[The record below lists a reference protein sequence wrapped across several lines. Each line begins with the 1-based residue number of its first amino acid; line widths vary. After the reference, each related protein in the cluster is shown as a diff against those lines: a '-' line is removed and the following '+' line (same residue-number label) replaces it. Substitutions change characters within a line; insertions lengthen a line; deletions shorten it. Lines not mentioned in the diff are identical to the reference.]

1 MIFYSLVN
9 LGFSPEK
16 AKIDKA
22 IWINALFDY
31 YHKMAELSPDPS
43 QDLPGDNKEVLLQSS
58 IPDKSEQ
65 RVDSIQVFDPR
76 LKPLEKKTESY
87 ASLGMGQA
95 DLFAAV
101 TGFFPPDSTGKSDS
115 LNTDSLKADTIGVA
129 ADTIKVDSM
138 ALDSTARLK
147 YFHYERR
154 ELPYVTLQ
162 KQRTSPFF
170 AQPTER
176 KRTVR
181 IDSTGKFV
189 VIEEK
194 VAGEETKILLRVPIE
209 DYIEAKLALHERE
222 LWEDLGYQYELKSSK
237 KELGE
242 LIKNITDF
250 EIPLPKVGVLSIFG
264 EPKISLKIG
273 GAVDIHGAWRNEN
286 TQGVT
291 ASRYGNTRNE
301 PDFKQQVQITVAGTI
316 GDKLHINADWNTER
330 TFQYENQL
338 KIKYEGYE
346 DEIIQSIE
354 AGNVSL
360 QTSPLVGG
368 SEALFGLKANLKLG
382 PLSLTTLASQ
392 KKGETEEVSVNSGT
406 TSQEFNLRAYD
417 YSTNHYFLDTVYASE
432 APDYHF
438 FNDYYGKA
446 TPFVHQEYN
455 VVNIEVWKSVNVVTF
470 DRTKQRR
477 GNAYIN
483 LPLAGA
489 DGKYGQEYSRDTT
502 GIPGKLETGWFEL
515 LQQDVDYVLHPETG
529 YITFKTN
536 LQDEDIIGVAYQVQT
551 GGVFGEF
558 LSSINVADTS
568 TNIVLKLVK
577 PKNLQP
583 QYKEAWML
591 QLKNIY
597 PLGGRNI
604 KEEGFEF
611 NIEYEKEGQEPVTD
625 LATPSGTV
633 RLLTAFGL
641 DLLDASKNAN
651 PDNKF
656 DFRSNLT
663 IFPETGEII
672 FPTLKPFGADLPQN
686 IPDSLKYNQVYDTTK
701 TFAQQNKVKD
711 KWLLTG
717 KYSGEA
723 SSVYQLGFNIV
734 ENSVR
739 VLLNGR
745 ELTPGTD
752 YIVDYNIGQLTI
764 RNDAALVPGADLK
777 ITYEKNDLFQLASK
791 TLLGARGLFDFSD
804 KTQLGF
810 SILNLNQQ
818 TLSDKVR
825 IGEEPLSNTIYGVD
839 AKTGVDLPI
848 VTKALD
854 NIISTRE
861 MSSVNVSGEY
871 AYINPDPNTK
881 KSTIASDQGQSIAY
895 IDDFEGA
902 KRIIPVGVSYTAW
915 KDPSPPD
922 SLEGIS
928 GLTPKQMMDYKGKS
942 IWYTVTPSDVN
953 VKDIWPL
960 KSVAKADQ
968 QVTVM
973 DYVFLPYTPG
983 TYNHTP
989 QLGNRSQN
997 WGGIM
1002 KQLSSTANNLVEE
1015 NIEFVEF
1022 WAKIDKGTPAGA
1034 KVYLDLGR
1042 ISEDVIPNRI
1052 LNTEDKPPENDLI
1065 DQGEDV
1071 GLDGLTDAQER
1082 VTFNSTENDPS
1093 GDDFSFTKTGS
1104 SDWRDYFNINGT
1116 EGNAVLTDIGRFP
1129 DTEDLNKNGNLDLA
1143 NSYFRYEIPLD
1154 TNRETNRFIAGGGDN
1169 GGADG
1174 VGWYLYR
1181 VPLRDFAKEV
1191 GSPSLTDVEYIRFL
1205 VSGADTTLHLRLTE
1219 FNLTGS
1225 QWQKVLPADTTM
1237 SISVI
1242 NIEDN
1247 PGYTSPPGVFQERDR
1262 TRPDEQIYRNEQSLD
1277 LIIKD
1282 LRDGESRQAV
1292 KYLFRPLDVFNYK
1305 QMKLFIHGDE
1315 NAGPGSVSDTS
1326 DGTYAAQVYF
1336 RFGGDTNN
1344 FYEYRQP
1351 VRPGWNEISINFS
1364 ELTAIKQAR
1373 NDSSITKLVQK
1384 DVPGKP
1390 GHLYGIKGNPTL
1402 TSVKFLMVGIYN
1414 LPEAPPQIGPG
1425 STGPR
1430 GLPIKISG
1438 EVWVNEL
1445 RVVGADDSP
1454 GWAYSFSS
1462 SVKLADLMTVNFNMS
1477 QTNPYFH
1484 KLSDRFGSRVESK
1497 NWGMSADV
1505 NILKL
1510 LPFSLPESNLRM
1522 NYSHTESVGKPLYLP
1537 GTDVRVDEAA
1547 RQIEALRLDTTTIA
1561 TKTPEQIISESQTIN
1576 TSDSWSA
1583 SNIKIKVPTSLWY
1596 IRDTFNALSFGF
1608 NYNKTFSRSPTVLSN
1623 TGWVWNATLSYA
1635 LNFSPNYYFYPEE
1648 IPVIGSVV
1656 ALFSDYKDVK
1666 VYYTPQNF
1674 ALNLTARRQRNTSI
1688 TRSQSGSPSQQ
1699 IISRDFGTTRGFN
1712 FNWKITEGGLIN
1724 LATAYNVNITSSL
1737 ADLETDANDRQR
1749 PESAIWNE
1757 IFSGVFFGKDY
1768 RYSQTFDLKTSP
1780 KLPTIWDIN
1789 RFFQLTG
1796 GYNVSYNWNFDFRQD
1811 TVGRSGGFASRLQ
1824 AGLTLRLKALTDPLF
1839 AEKTETPEKEN
1850 QNQRG
1855 NQGGNRGRN
1864 LENRRRNLEGGE
1876 NQPPDTTRQDN
1887 EIVKAPESDTT
1898 TTTPQKPKKAAL
1910 TRALGFLKAVAKSI
1924 FFDYETIAF
1933 NYTLDNTVSKSG
1945 ILGEGTGFNNF
1956 WGINY
1961 TYQRGPSRA
1970 FMLGI
1975 SSDIGKRA
1983 PNANLQDVFSQK
1995 NNLDFRTSR
2004 PLWEGAKID
2013 INWKVGWSINKNTT
2027 ISTDPDGNPTI
2038 QNITETGSIQ
2048 RSFLS
2053 LPPSLFLSVFGN
2065 GIKKVNEL
2073 FDPNDPNPAQNLS
2086 DAFLKGFETFPI
2098 LSKLSFLKDYAK
2110 YIPRPNWHL
2119 TWDGLE
2125 NFLFFKS
2132 FAKRVSLEHEYSA
2145 TYTEGTKLNPDGI
2158 QEILTQRIEYGFSP
2172 IAGLNM
2178 TFNDM
2183 WGGNLIGSI
2192 KYGTRTIYDLGL
2204 TTKNI
2209 SETFSKD
2216 IGITAGFSKS
2226 GFELPLFGISLKN
2239 DIEFSLSY
2247 TSSKNSVVRYDM
2259 LNFTEEGTPQD
2270 GTLRTTMEPRI
2281 KYTISS
2287 KVTLSIFYRRTS
2299 VEPEGAARIPPTTTN
2314 EAGLDVHISIQ

>member
-1 MIFYSLVN
+1 MVIFFSLVN

-16 AKIDKA
+16 AKIDNT
-22 IWINALFDY
+22 IWINSLFDY
-31 YHKMAELSPDPS
+31 YHKQASLPPISSSVENNISNINDEKTLDSSVYSNTGQKLDSMKVFDVSELHS
-43 QDLPGDNKEVLLQSS
+43 LQS
-58 IPDKSEQ
+58 
-65 RVDSIQVFDPR
+65 
-76 LKPLEKKTESY
+76 KKENY
-87 ASLGMGQA
+87 ASLNTTQSEI
-95 DLFAAV
+95 FSAV
-101 TGFFPPDSTGKSDS
+101 TGLFPPDSTVKDDS
-115 LNTDSLKADTIGVA
+115 LNIDSLKVGKTGIA
-129 ADTIKVDSM
+129 ADTVKVDSM

-147 YFHYERR
+147 YFHYQRTD
-154 ELPYVTLQ
+154 LPYLTLQ
-162 KQRTSPFF
+162 RPRKSPFF
-170 AQPTER
+170 AQPTDR

-181 IDSTGKFV
+181 IDSTGKYV

-194 VAGEETKILLRVPIE
+194 IAGQETKELLRVPIE
-209 DYIEAKLALHERE
+209 DYIEAKLDLHRRE

-264 EPKISLKIG
+264 EPKISLKVG

-286 TQGVT
+286 TSGVT

-368 SEALFGLKANLKLG
+368 SEALFGLKAKFKLG

-417 YSTNHYFLDTVYASE
+417 YSTNHYFLDTLYASE
-432 APDYHF
+432 IPSLNIF
-438 FNDYYGKA
+438 ENYYNSA
-446 TPFVHQEYN
+446 TPKYPQEYY
-455 VVNIEVWKSVNVVTF
+455 VVNIEVWKSVNVITF
-470 DRTKQRR
+470 DRTKQRK
-477 GNAYIN
+477 GNAYID
-483 LPLAGA
+483 LPTLQGTNNYAA
-489 DGKYGQEYSRDTT
+489 YSRDTS
-502 GIPGKLETGWFEL
+502 GIPGQVEVSWFEL
-515 LQQDVDYVLHPETG
+515 LQQGVDYELHPETG
-529 YITFKTN
+529 YITFKTS
-536 LQDEDIIGVAYQVQT
+536 LQDNDIIAVAYQRQSGDT
-551 GGVFGEF
+551 YGQF
-558 LSSINVADTS
+558 LSTINVADTS
-568 TNIVLKLVK
+568 KNIVLKLVK

-583 QYKEAWML
+583 EYTRAWKL

-604 KEEGFEF
+604 KQEGFEF
-611 NIEYEKEGQEPVTD
+611 NVEYEKEGQDPLTD

-641 DLLDASKNAN
+641 DLLDASGNPN

-656 DFRSNLT
+656 DYRPNIT
-663 IFPETGEII
+663 IFPETGEIV
-672 FPTLKPFGADLPQN
+672 FPTLHPFGSNLPTG
-686 IPDSLKYNQVYDTTK
+686 IPDTLAFNEVYTLTK
-701 TFAQQNKVKD
+701 TFAQQTKIKD
-711 KWLLTG
+711 KWLITG

-804 KTQLGF
+804 KTKLGF

-839 AKTGVDLPI
+839 ATTGIDLPI
-848 VTKALD
+848 ITKGLD

-861 MSSVNVSGEY
+861 MSSLTLSGEY

-881 KSTIASDQGQSIAY
+881 KSTISSDQGQSIAY

-902 KRIIPVGVSYTAW
+902 KRTIPIGVSYTAW
-915 KDPSPPD
+915 KDLSPPD
-922 SLEGIS
+922 SLPGLA
-928 GLTPKQMMDYKGKS
+928 GLTYRQKMDYKAKS
-942 IWYTVTPSDVN
+942 IWFTVTPSDVN
-953 VKDIWPL
+953 VKEIWPN
-960 KSVAKADQ
+960 KSVATEDQ

-973 DYVFLPYTPG
+973 DYVFLPDTPG
-983 TYNHTP
+983 SFNYYP
-989 QLGNRSQN
+989 QLGDRQKN

-1002 KQLSSTANNLVEE
+1002 KLLSSTANNLVEE

-1022 WAKIDKGTPAGA
+1022 WAKIDDAPQGA
-1034 KVYLDLGR
+1034 KIFLDLGR
-1042 ISEDVIPNRI
+1042 ISEDVIPNDT
-1052 LNTEDKPPENDLI
+1052 LNTEDREPQNDLI

-1082 VTFNSTENDPS
+1082 AKYGSTKADPS
-1093 GDDFSFTKTGS
+1093 GDDFAFDNSGS
-1104 SDWRDYFNINGT
+1104 DKYQDYFNINGT

-1129 DTEDLNKNGNLDLA
+1129 DTEDLNKNGNLDKA

-1154 TNRETNRFIAGGGDN
+1154 TNRATNPFIAGGGDN
-1169 GGADG
+1169 GGKDKK
-1174 VGWYLYR
+1174 GWYLYR
-1181 VPLRDFAKEV
+1181 VPLKDFQKEI
-1191 GSPSLTDVEYIRFL
+1191 GNPSLTDVEFIRFFITNASSL
-1205 VSGADTTLHLRLTE
+1205 VHLRLTE

-1225 QWQKVLPADTTM
+1225 QWQKVVPQDSTM

-1247 PGYTSPPGVFQERDR
+1247 PNYTSPPGVFQERDR
-1262 TRPDEQIYRNEQSLD
+1262 TRPDQQVYRNEQSLN
-1277 LIIKD
+1277 LIIKN
-1282 LRDGESRQAV
+1282 LPDGQAREAV
-1292 KYLFRPLDVFNYK
+1292 KYLYRPLDVFNYK
-1305 QMKLFIHGDE
+1305 QMKMFIHGDE
-1315 NAGPGSVSDTS
+1315 YTGLGSVSDTS
-1326 DGTYAAQVYF
+1326 GGTYSSEVYF

-1351 VRPGWNEISINFS
+1351 VVAGWNEISINFS

-1373 NDSSITKLVQK
+1373 NDSSITRLVEK
-1384 DVPGKP
+1384 PVPGRS
-1390 GHLYGIKGNPTL
+1390 GHLYGVKGNPTL
-1402 TSVKFLMVGIYN
+1402 TSVKFLLVGIYN
-1414 LPEAPPQIGPG
+1414 PSHSVPPGFKQG
-1425 STGPR
+1425 SV
-1430 GLPIKISG
+1430 SG
-1438 EVWVNEL
+1438 EIWVNEL

-1454 GWAYSFSS
+1454 GWAYNFSS
-1462 SVKLADLMTVNFNMS
+1462 SIKLADLMTVNVNLS

-1484 KLSDRFGSRVESK
+1484 KLSDRFGSRVESR
-1497 NWGMSADV
+1497 NWGVSADV

-1510 LPFSLPESNLRM
+1510 LPVNLPESSLRL

-1537 GTDVRVDEAA
+1537 GTDIKVDEAA
-1547 RQIEALRLDTTTIA
+1547 KQIAAIRSDTTVTT
-1561 TKTPEQIISESQTIN
+1561 TKTPEQIISESQTVS
-1576 TSDSWSA
+1576 TSDTWSA

-1596 IRDTFNALSFGF
+1596 IRDTFNSLSFGF
-1608 NYNKTFSRSPTVLSN
+1608 NYNKTFSRNPTTLAN
-1623 TGWVWNATLSYA
+1623 NGWVWNASMGYAINLS
-1635 LNFSPNYYFYPEE
+1635 PTYYFYPEE
-1648 IPVIGSVV
+1648 IPVLGSAI

-1674 ALNLTARRQRNTSI
+1674 ALNLTARRQRNTNV
-1688 TRSQSGSPSQQ
+1688 TRQQAGSTSQQ
-1699 IISRDFGTTRGFN
+1699 IVSRDFGTTRGFN
-1712 FNWKITEGGLIN
+1712 YNWKLTEGGLIN
-1724 LATAYNVNITSSL
+1724 LATSYNVNITSSL
-1737 ADLETDANDRQR
+1737 AYLETTDNGFQR
-1749 PESAIWNE
+1749 PEKEIWKD
-1757 IFSGVFFGKDY
+1757 ILSGVFFGKDY
-1768 RYSQTFDLKTSP
+1768 RYAQTFDIKTNP
-1780 KLPTIWDIN
+1780 KLPSVWDIN
-1789 RFFQLTG
+1789 RFFQLNA
-1796 GYNVSYNWNFDFRQD
+1796 GYTSSYNWNFDFRQD
-1811 TVGRSGGFASRLQ
+1811 TLGRSGGFSSRLTT
-1824 AGLTLRLKALTDPLF
+1824 GLTLRLKALTDPLF
-1839 AEKTETPEKEN
+1839 AEKPETKVN
-1850 QNQRG
+1850 QTQNPR
-1855 NQGGNRGRN
+1855 GNRGGRD
-1864 LENRRRNLEGGE
+1864 LESRRKRIEGGDE
-1876 NQPPDTTRQDN
+1876 QINDSTKQNIDEEPVGSDSLQQTTKR
-1887 EIVKAPESDTT
+1887 P
-1898 TTTPQKPKKAAL
+1898 AL
-1910 TRALGFLKAVAKSI
+1910 TRAFGFLKSVVKSI
-1924 FFDYETIAF
+1924 FFDYETITF
-1933 NYTLDNTVSKSG
+1933 NYTNDNNVTKSG

-1961 TYQRGPSRA
+1961 DYKRGPSRL
-1970 FMLGI
+1970 FMLGL
-1975 SSDIGKRA
+1975 SSDIGRRA
-1983 PNANLQDVFSQK
+1983 PGGSLQDVFSQK

-2013 INWKVGWSINKNTT
+2013 INWKVAWSINKNTT
-2027 ISTDPDGNPTI
+2027 LTTDDLGNPTVT
-2038 QNITETGSIQ
+2038 NISETGSIE

-2053 LPPSLFLSVFGN
+2053 FPPSLFLSVFGN

-2073 FDPNDPNPAQNLS
+2073 FDPNAANPQQNLS
-2086 DAFLKGFETFPI
+2086 NAFLQGFETLPI
-2098 LSKLSFLKDYAK
+2098 LSKFGFLKNYAK

-2125 NFLFFKS
+2125 NILFFKS
-2132 FAKRVSLEHEYSA
+2132 FAKKVSLEHAYSA
-2145 TYTEGTKLNPDGI
+2145 TYTEGTKLNPDGV

-2226 GFELPLFGISLKN
+2226 GFELPLFGINLKN

-2259 LNFTEEGTPQD
+2259 LNFTEAGTPQD

>member
-1 MIFYSLVN
+1 MN
-9 LGFSPEK
+9 
-16 AKIDKA
+16 
-22 IWINALFDY
+22 
-31 YHKMAELSPDPS
+31 
-43 QDLPGDNKEVLLQSS
+43 
-58 IPDKSEQ
+58 
-65 RVDSIQVFDPR
+65 RDSIKV
-76 LKPLEKKTESY
+76 
-87 ASLGMGQA
+87 
-95 DLFAAV
+95 
-101 TGFFPPDSTGKSDS
+101 
-115 LNTDSLKADTIGVA
+115 DTIRTA

-138 ALDSTARLK
+138 AIDSTARLK
-147 YFHYERR
+147 YFHYER
-154 ELPYVTLQ
+154 EDLPYITLGIH
-162 KQRTSPFF
+162 KPSPFI
-170 AQPTER
+170 AQPTAR
-176 KRTVR
+176 QRTVR
-181 IDSTGKFV
+181 IDSTGKNV
-189 VIEEK
+189 IIEEK
-194 VAGEETKILLRVPIE
+194 VAGEETKILLTVPIE
-209 DYIEAKLALHERE
+209 DYIDAKIALHERE
-222 LWEDLGYQYELKSSK
+222 LWESLGYQYELKSSK

-286 TQGVT
+286 TEGVT
-291 ASRYGNTRNE
+291 ASIYGNTRNE

-368 SEALFGLKANLKLG
+368 SEALFGLKANFKLG

-417 YSTNHYFLDTVYASE
+417 YSTNHYFLDTLYASE
-432 APDYHF
+432 APSFNF
-438 FNDYYGKA
+438 FNDYYGKP
-446 TPFVHQEYN
+446 TPIVHQDYR

-477 GNAYIN
+477 GNAYMN
-483 LPLAGA
+483 LPALSQG
-489 DGKYGQEYSRDTT
+489 GTYSEQYSKDTT
-502 GIPGKLETGWFEL
+502 GIPGLLETGWFEL
-515 LQQDVDYVLHPETG
+515 LQDGVDYELHPETG
-529 YITFKTN
+529 FITFKTS
-536 LQDEDIIGVAYQVQT
+536 LQDADIIAVAYQQQI
-551 GGVFGEF
+551 GFSYGEF
-558 LSSINVADTS
+558 LNTINVNDTS
-568 TNIVLKLVK
+568 KNIVLKLVK

-583 QYKEAWML
+583 QYTQAWKL

-611 NIEYEKEGQEPVTD
+611 NIKYEKEGQDPVTD

-656 DFRSNLT
+656 DYRPNLT

-672 FPTLKPFGADLPQN
+672 FPTLKPFGANLPAQ
-686 IPDSLKYNQVYDTTK
+686 IPSSLRYDQVYDTTK
-701 TFAQQNKVKD
+701 TFAQQNKVQD

-804 KTQLGF
+804 KTKIGF
-810 SILNLNQQ
+810 SLLNLNQQ

-839 AKTGVDLPI
+839 ATTGVDLPI

-861 MSSVNVSGEY
+861 MSSINVSGEY

-881 KSTIASDQGQSIAY
+881 KSTISSDQGQSIAY

-902 KRIIPVGVSYTAW
+902 KRTIPVGVSYTGW
-915 KDPSPPD
+915 KDLSPPD
-922 SLEGIS
+922 SLPDLS
-928 GLTPKQMMDYKGKS
+928 GLTSRQLMDYKGKS
-942 IWYTVTPSDVN
+942 IWYTVTPGDVN
-953 VKDIWPL
+953 VKQIWPN

-973 DYVFLPYTPG
+973 DYVFLPDTPG
-983 TYNHTP
+983 TYNYNP
-989 QLGNRSQN
+989 QLGNRQKN

-1002 KQLSSTANNLVEE
+1002 KLLSSTANNLIEE

-1022 WAKIDKGTPAGA
+1022 WAKIAEAPPGA

-1042 ISEDVIPNRI
+1042 ISEDVIPNKI

-1071 GLDGLTDAQER
+1071 GLDGWADGEER
-1082 VTFNSTENDPS
+1082 SQTGSSKSDPS
-1093 GDDFSFTKTGS
+1093 GDNFFFNKTGS
-1104 SDWRDYFNINGT
+1104 LDWHDYFFINGT

-1143 NSYFRYEIPLD
+1143 NSYFRYAIPLD
-1154 TNRETNRFIAGGGDN
+1154 TNKNTNRFIAGGGDN
-1169 GGADG
+1169 DG
-1174 VGWYLYR
+1174 WFLYR
-1181 VPLRDFAKEV
+1181 VPLKDFEKQV
-1191 GSPSLTDVEYIRFL
+1191 GDPSLTDVEYIRFFI
-1205 VSGADTTLHLRLTE
+1205 SGADTAVHLRMTE

-1225 QWQKVLPADTTM
+1225 QWQKVIPEDTTM

-1242 NIEDN
+1242 NLEDN

-1282 LRDGESRQAV
+1282 LPDGQTRQAV
-1292 KYLFRPLDVFNYK
+1292 KYLFRPLDVFNYQ
-1305 QMKLFIHGDE
+1305 QMKLFIHGDTDVS
-1315 NAGPGSVSDTS
+1315 PGSVSDTS
-1326 DGTYAAQVYF
+1326 GGTYSSEVYF

-1351 VRPGWNEISINFS
+1351 VRAGWNEISINFS

-1373 NDSSITKLVQK
+1373 NDTSITKLVEIP
-1384 DVPGKP
+1384 VPGKV
-1390 GHLYGIKGNPTL
+1390 GHLYGVKGSPTL
-1402 TSVKFLMVGIYN
+1402 TSVKFLLVGIYN
-1414 LPEAPPQIGPG
+1414 PKNPPPRIPPG
-1425 STGPR
+1425 SYGPNQSP
-1430 GLPIKISG
+1430 GSVSG
-1438 EVWVNEL
+1438 EIWVNEL

-1462 SVKLADLMTVNFNMS
+1462 AIKLADLMTVNFNIS

-1484 KLSDRFGSRVESK
+1484 KLSDRFGSRVDAM
-1497 NWGMSADV
+1497 NWGVSADV
-1505 NILKL
+1505 NVLKL
-1510 LPFSLPESNLRM
+1510 LLVNLPESNLRM

-1537 GTDVRVDEAA
+1537 GTDIKVDEAA
-1547 RQIEALRLDTTTIA
+1547 KQLELLGQDTTVTTA
-1561 TKTPEQIISESQTIN
+1561 KTPQQLIGETQTIS
-1576 TSDSWSA
+1576 TSDSWSS
-1583 SNIKIKVPTSLWY
+1583 SNIKIKIPTSLWY

-1623 TGWVWNATLSYA
+1623 NGWVWNATMNYA
-1635 LNFSPNYYFYPEE
+1635 LNLSPTYYFYPEK
-1648 IPVIGSVV
+1648 IPVLGSVV
-1656 ALFSDYKDVK
+1656 GLFSDYKDVK
-1666 VYYTPQNF
+1666 VYYTPQTF
-1674 ALNLTARRQRNTSI
+1674 TLNLTARRQRNVNV
-1688 TRSQSGSPSQQ
+1688 TRSQTGSPSQEV
-1699 IISRDFGTTRGFN
+1699 ISRDFGTTRGFN
-1712 FNWKITEGGLIN
+1712 FNWKLTEGGLIN
-1724 LATAYNVNITSSL
+1724 VATSYNVDINSSL
-1737 ADLETDANDRQR
+1737 AYLETDANDAQR
-1749 PESAIWNE
+1749 SEKEIWNN

-1768 RYSQTFDLKTSP
+1768 RYTQTFDLKTSP
-1780 KLPTIWDIN
+1780 KLPTLWDIN
-1789 RFFQLTG
+1789 RFFQINA
-1796 GYNVSYNWNFDFRQD
+1796 GYTVGYNWNFDFRQD
-1811 TVGRSGGFASRLQ
+1811 TVGRSGGFSSRFQ
-1824 AGLTLRLKALTDPLF
+1824 AGLTLRLKALTDPMF
-1839 AEKTETPEKEN
+1839 AETPEK
-1850 QNQRG
+1850 QT
-1855 NQGGNRGRN
+1855 NQGQTQGQNHNGRN

-1876 NQPPDTTRQDN
+1876 GEKPDTTKLQKEGGN
-1887 EIVKAPESDTT
+1887 VLEVDTT
-1898 TTTPQKPKKAAL
+1898 QQAPRKPAL
-1910 TRALGFLKAVAKSI
+1910 ARAFGFLKSVVKAI
-1924 FFDYETIAF
+1924 FFDYETISF
-1933 NYTLDNTVSKSG
+1933 NYTLDNSVSKSG

-1961 TYQRGPSRA
+1961 SYQKGPSRA
-1970 FMLGI
+1970 FMLGF
-1975 SSDIGKRA
+1975 STDIGPRA
-1983 PNANLQDVFSQK
+1983 PNGNLQDVFTQK
-1995 NNLDFRTSR
+1995 NNFDFRTSR

-2013 INWKVGWSINKNTT
+2013 IDWKVAWSINKNTT
-2027 ISTDPDGNPTI
+2027 ISTDPLGNPTI
-2038 QNITETGSIQ
+2038 QNITQTGTIE
-2048 RSFLS
+2048 RSFLTM
-2053 LPPSLFLSVFGN
+2053 PSTLFLSVFGN
-2065 GIKKVNEL
+2065 GIKKVDEL
-2073 FDPNDPNPAQNLS
+2073 FNPDAPDPSKNLS
-2086 DAFLKGFETFPI
+2086 DAFLKGFETLPW
-2098 LSKLSFLKDYAK
+2098 LSKLGPLEDFAK
-2110 YIPRPNWHL
+2110 YIPRANWHL

-2132 FAKRVSLEHEYSA
+2132 FAKKVSLEHAYSS
-2145 TYTEGTKLNPDGI
+2145 TYTEGTKLNPNGI

-2183 WGGNLIGSI
+2183 WGGNLIGNI

-2209 SETFSKD
+2209 SETYSKD
-2216 IGITAGFSKS
+2216 IGFTAGFSKS

-2239 DIEFSLSY
+2239 DIEFTLSY

-2270 GTLRTTMEPRI
+2270 GTLRTTLEPRI

-2287 KVTLSIFYRRTS
+2287 KVTLSIFYRRTA